1 MQNILALF
9 GAAFI
14 VGMGFT
20 LGLWLICKL
29 LQWSPNLV
37 QVIFDGDK
45 KPHIE
50 RQKHEGKP
58 RDLPR

>member
-1 MQNILALF
+1 MQYILTLF
-9 GAAFI
+9 GAAFV

-37 QVIFDGDK
+37 QVIFADGK
-45 KPHIE
+45 KPHVE
-50 RQKHEGKP
+50 KQKHNGAPWEVP
-58 RDLPR
+58 